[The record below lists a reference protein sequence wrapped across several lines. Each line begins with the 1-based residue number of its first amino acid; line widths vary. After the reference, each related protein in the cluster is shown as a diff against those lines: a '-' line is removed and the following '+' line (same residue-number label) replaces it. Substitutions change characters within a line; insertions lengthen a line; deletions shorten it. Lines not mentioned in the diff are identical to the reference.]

1 MAKGSVNT
9 VLTLLVAGCVT
20 VAIVVLVLYV
30 SRTSFRMASDLQE
43 SALSQLASS
52 TSRTL
57 DLYLEDAADVA
68 RALATQDAVVVGL
81 TGDVKRSQE
90 RFRNYIESYK
100 NYWAIFSFDLKGKI
114 VSGFNANMQDMAGGD
129 RSDRD
134 YVKAVLGGKDTFFT
148 DQVMSAKTGDILIF
162 VVAKAVR
169 GPDGKLLGGVAV
181 CPKWNVFTKNFIDPL
196 RFGARGYGLMLD
208 GKGNVIAHATDKDML
223 LKNMAAED
231 FAKQAL
237 SAKGKEGVAAYEWKG
252 ERKVMAF
259 APVALTGWVVC
270 MTAYESEMTATA
282 ASQRNLLLIIG
293 ACCLVAAVAGIT
305 QANRA
310 MALRPLTLV
319 AAYAREVMSGNL
331 GAKLA
336 GRFRFELAD
345 LAASVSAMVADLKNK
360 LGFSQGV
367 LDGIPA
373 PCAIAGPDGRIL
385 WLNRQVI
392 DLLDLDATPESAK
405 GQVTGQLF
413 YGDPNRE
420 TLSQRTLREGRGLS
434 LDVDFATRRG
444 KLLHLHVDTTLFY
457 DMDRNLLGCVIF
469 WNDLTGIVSQKNRIE
484 EQNTLISELAAQ
496 ASQVADRMAEAADDL
511 ARSIREASLGARE
524 QSHRVQETASA
535 VAELSATIMDVARN
549 AGDTASLAEKARDTA
564 GEGAGLAGQAAKAVD
579 AVRQQSA
586 ALAATM
592 GELDER
598 AKGIGAIMG
607 VISDIADQ
615 TNLLALNAAIE
626 AARAGEAGRGFA
638 VVADEVRK
646 LAEKTMAA
654 TKDVGQAIAGIQR
667 GADETAARM
676 DQAAA
681 RVADATGLSE
691 RSGQALSR
699 IVELVAGA
707 GDQVRSIAAAAEQ
720 QSATTEAINTSVG
733 DINSLAAKAAD
744 TLDHCADAVR
754 ELADLANN
762 LNELIR
768 GLQQQ
773 DAKPFTLPAAKKA

>member
-9 VLTLLVAGCVT
+9 VLTLLVAVCVT

-68 RALATQDAVVVGL
+68 RALSTQDAVIAGL
-81 TGDVKRSQE
+81 SGDAKRSQD

-100 NYWAIFSFDLKGKI
+100 HYWAIFSFDLKGKV
-114 VSGFNANMQDMAGGD
+114 VSGYNANLQDMAGGD

-148 DQVMSAKTGDILIF
+148 DQIMSAKTGDILIF

-196 RFGARGYGLMLD
+196 RFGTRGYGLMLD
-208 GKGNVIAHATDKDML
+208 GRGNVIAHATDKELL
-223 LKNMAAED
+223 LKNVAD
-231 FAKQAL
+231 QPFAKQAMA
-237 SAKGKEGVAAYEWKG
+237 SKEGVVAYDWKG

-259 APVALTGWVVC
+259 APVARTGWVVC

-282 ASQRNLLLIIG
+282 ASQRNLLLVIG
-293 ACCLVAAVAGIT
+293 ACCLIAAVAGIT
-305 QANRA
+305 LANRA
-310 MALRPLTLV
+310 VVLRPLTRV
-319 AAYAREVMSGNL
+319 AAYAREVTAGNL
-331 GAKLA
+331 GTTLA

-360 LGFSQGV
+360 LGFSRGV

-405 GQVTGQLF
+405 GQITGQLF

-434 LDVDFATRRG
+434 LDVDFTTRRG
-444 KLLHLHVDTTLFY
+444 RVLHLHVDTTLFY

-469 WNDLTGIVSQKNRIE
+469 WNDMTGIVSQKNRIE
-484 EQNTLISELAAQ
+484 EQNALISSLAGQ
-496 ASQVADRMAEAADDL
+496 ASQVADRMAAAAADL

-564 GEGAGLAGQAAKAVD
+564 GEGAGLAGEAAKAVD

-598 AKGIGAIMG
+598 AKGIGTIMG

-654 TKDVGQAIAGIQR
+654 TKDVGQAITGIQR
-667 GADETAARM
+667 GADETASRM

-691 RSGQALSR
+691 RSGQALAR
-699 IVELVAGA
+699 IVDLVAGA

-733 DINSLAAKAAD
+733 DINALAAKAAD

-773 DAKPFTLPAAKKA
+773 EATSHALPQGKKS